1 MARKYRP
8 VGRPR
13 LTIIGSNG
21 RMRSAPMPRRG
32 SPTTIDGL
40 PTRVYFSR
48 GSSTPTSGSLT
59 VLRKYARW
67 LTRNR
72 ARRLFVLGHANRRSW
87 NKASLALADA
97 RVRAVRDLLVWLG
110 AGRKQVRRVSPSRLH
125 EIRPGSASADRATHR
140 SVELIVGPT
149 GQLNV
154 QSPVSRRRMTTR
166 RSAA

>member
-1 MARKYRP
+1 MAGKKRRT
-8 VGRPR
+8 GRPR
-13 LTIIGSNG
+13 LTVVRGNGS
-21 RMRSAPMPRRG
+21 MRSAPMPRHG

-59 VLRKYARW
+59 VLRKYAQW
-67 LTRNR
+67 LARHR
-72 ARRLFVLGHANRRSW
+72 ARKLWVVGHANRRKW
-87 NKASLALADA
+87 DKASRALADA

-110 AGRKQVRRVSPSRLH
+110 AGRTQVRRVAASRLH
-125 EIRPGSASADRATHR
+125 MVHPGTTSAEQATHR

-154 QSPVSRRRMTTR
+154 QAPVPRKRARAGRR
-166 RSAA
+166 AA